1 MFFHVWDLRF
11 GGLQAARKVEREKN
25 GKKQKKVDIVFVT
38 NLNTSGG

>member
-1 MFFHVWDLRF
+1 VTAYVFSCLGFEVW
-11 GGLQAARKVEREKN
+11 AARKIEREKN